1 MGVPEPSLLGW
12 GMSPGP
18 LHPLGQAVPT
28 SHQQL
33 PAVLVPGR

>member
-1 MGVPEPSLLGW
+1 MGVPEPLCWAGACSQD
-12 GMSPGP
+12 
-18 LHPLGQAVPT
+18 HCTPLGQAVPT